1 MSSLLGDGDALVERY
16 RSASESYTA
25 EEVGAYYLEMRLGN
39 GTSLLV
45 PLMKPIGEDYALG
58 CVVETADT
66 YTGLSFRPCLP
77 AKFASWASYWAF
89 SQGGRYLPKLK
100 PADLKGDH
108 FAAWQTEN
116 TPFFVLGEDGKGYLR
131 GNGEEDRILPV
142 LYTREE
148 DGTVV
153 LWYEN
158 EAGETVL
165 RHVYRPQNFGFVYD
179 AEASFGYGVY
189 QFSDGTA
196 FYYNG

>member
-1 MSSLLGDGDALVERY
+1 M
-16 RSASESYTA
+16 
-25 EEVGAYYLEMRLGN
+25 
-39 GTSLLV
+39 
-45 PLMKPIGEDYALG
+45 
-58 CVVETADT
+58 
-66 YTGLSFRPCLP
+66 
-77 AKFASWASYWAF
+77 
-89 SQGGRYLPKLK
+89 
-100 PADLKGDH
+100 
-108 FAAWQTEN
+108 
-116 TPFFVLGEDGKGYLR
+116 GEDGKGYLR

-153 LWYEN
+153 LLYEN
-158 EAGETVL
+158 EAGETLL